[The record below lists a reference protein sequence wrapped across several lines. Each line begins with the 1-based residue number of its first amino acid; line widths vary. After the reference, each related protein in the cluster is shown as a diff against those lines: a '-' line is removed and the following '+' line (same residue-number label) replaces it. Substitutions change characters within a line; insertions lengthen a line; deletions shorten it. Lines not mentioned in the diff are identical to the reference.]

1 MCEAGTGSDQ
11 RRDLCP
17 RPAGCVGEMEKPDP
31 KRVGKGDKAAGGPGG
46 GSVLLFSLLLC
57 GAQEVFS
64 NEELMNHSQPIS
76 RSTSKTL
83 P

>member
-1 MCEAGTGSDQ
+1 MCEAGVGSDQ

-17 RPAGCVGEMEKPDP
+17 CPAGCVGEMEKLDT

-57 GAQEVFS
+57 GVQGVLS
-64 NEELMNHSQPIS
+64 NEEPMNHSRPIS
-76 RSTSKTL
+76 RPTSETL
-83 P
+83 S